1 MRGGEKDM
9 TGLLV
14 NGRSIDVDAEPDTP
28 LLWAIR
34 ENLGLTGT
42 KYGCGI
48 GACGACT
55 VLLDGGAVRACAVT
69 VADAA
74 GRKVTT
80 IEGLAEKGILHR
92 VQQAWVDADVPQCGF
107 CQPGMIMAV
116 VALLNEKPQ
125 PSDADIDAAITNIC
139 RCGTFQQVRT
149 AIHAAIKA

>member
-1 MRGGEKDM
+1 MAS
-9 TGLLV
+9 LLV
-14 NGRSIDVDAEPDTP
+14 NGQNIDVDVEPDTP

-55 VLLDGGAVRACAVT
+55 VLLDGAAVRACAVT

-74 GRKVTT
+74 GRRITT

>member
-1 MRGGEKDM
+1 MAS
-9 TGLLV
+9 LLV
-14 NGRSIDVDAEPDTP
+14 NGQSIDVDAEPDTP

-55 VLLDGGAVRACAVT
+55 VLLDGAAVRACAVT
-69 VADAA
+69 VADASG
-74 GRKVTT
+74 GRITT
-80 IEGLAEKGILHR
+80 IEGLAEKGMLHR